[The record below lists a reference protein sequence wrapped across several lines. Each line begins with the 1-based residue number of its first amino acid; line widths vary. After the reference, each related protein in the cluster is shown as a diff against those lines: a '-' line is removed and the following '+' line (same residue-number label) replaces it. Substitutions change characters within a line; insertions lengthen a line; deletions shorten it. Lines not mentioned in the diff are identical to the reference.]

1 MPQSLAKIIVH
12 IVFSTKNR
20 FPYLNQNIRTKM
32 HAYLAG
38 TVKNLGSHVYAIN
51 GTSDH
56 VHIVCELPRT
66 ISLSKFIEEIKKSS
80 SLWIKRQDVKFQK
93 FYWQKGYGAFSVSP
107 SNLPLVIQYVQN
119 QEKHHQR
126 VSFQEELISFLKNS
140 GVEYDEKFLW
150 D

>member
-20 FPYLNQNIRTKM
+20 FPFLNQNIRTKM

-38 TVKNLGSHVYAIN
+38 TAKKLGSHVYAAN
-51 GTSDH
+51 GPSDH

-66 ISLSKFIEEIKKSS
+66 ISLSKFIEEIKKGS
-80 SLWIKRQDVKFQK
+80 SLWIKTQDVKFQK

-107 SNLPLVIQYVQN
+107 SKLPSVIQYVQD

-126 VSFQEELISFLKNS
+126 ISFQEELMSLLKKS
-140 GVEYDEKFLW
+140 GVEYHEKFLW